1 MLRNTLTAAL
11 FALFLIPAAAQA
23 DYSSVI
29 TDLPLMPTMKE
40 DPSKIVAFDTPDGR
54 ILETTAETTAQ
65 LKQVLGYYG
74 QTLPSLGWKLIKGT
88 YNVYNREKEMLT
100 IEVFQKP
107 GAQGVY
113 LVQFKIAPA
122 PKGGLQ

>member
-1 MLRNTLTAAL
+1 MFRNFITAAL
-11 FALFLIPAAAQA
+11 FALIMIPAAAHA
-23 DYSSVI
+23 EYSAVI

-74 QTLPSLGWKLIKGT
+74 QTLPALGWTRIKGS
-88 YNVYNREKEMLT
+88 YNVYNRKNEMLV

-107 GAQGVY
+107 GTTGVH

-122 PKGGLQ
+122 PANMR